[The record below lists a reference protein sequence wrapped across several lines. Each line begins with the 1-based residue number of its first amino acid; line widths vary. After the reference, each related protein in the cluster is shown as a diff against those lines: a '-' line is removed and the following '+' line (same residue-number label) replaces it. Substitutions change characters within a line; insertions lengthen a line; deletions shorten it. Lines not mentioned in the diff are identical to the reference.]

1 MFNLSRTRRLL
12 YALFPFLFVLLA
24 PAPAH
29 AVPVVALLDFNR
41 LVLFDSSSP
50 GTIISSGLVTGTVPG
65 DRIIAIDF
73 RPTTGQLYGFST
85 GDFLYVIDPQT
96 RAVIRTLGPISPTIN
111 GNAIALDFDPAR
123 DRLRVVNDDTGP
135 ARQNFLVDPDP
146 ATGGGVTVETP
157 PAFAPSDQHAALTP
171 GIHGLAYDNNF
182 LGAAHSRL
190 WGIHRGTGINVPYLV
205 TIAPG
210 AGQIRTVGPLLG
222 TGEAAH
228 VTNDIGFDIAPVS
241 GAAYVVLKI
250 NSPTITATH
259 LYEVNLA
266 TGSATSLGV
275 VGEPGIVLDIAVVPP
290 PLIVYAVNENNEL
303 IKFNSATP
311 SNIISRVPITG
322 LLGGEQIYDIDFRPT
337 TDFRP
342 GREELY
348 GVGRAGSGATA
359 TSSHLYIINRETGAA
374 APPSVTNPLSP
385 ALTGTPSLDFHPV
398 NDRIRIVTSAEQNLL
413 ADPDLGEVVLTATP
427 LAYAPGDPNAGRD
440 PNVLAAAHSNN
451 FPGVTSATLYVI
463 DRDNPGS
470 GAHLSRVG
478 EAGGV
483 IAANSGQM
491 FTVAQSVG
499 FGVPVDDIGFDIA
512 PGIAGAG
519 LLSTISMDEAFSRL
533 SVLGVTRAGGG
544 HVGPVGPTGALE
556 RLRDLAV
563 APTATFRFEND
574 LTQTVEDCTSVS
586 VNVVR
591 VGDASNEATV
601 DYATVDGAGSNQRR
615 NYTAARGTLHFAAG
629 QTSAAIKVLISE
641 DAHLEKGIDHGV
653 PFNGIGFVLT
663 LTNPSN
669 GHTLGDAGN
678 RFTNV
683 FVLDDEDTGA
693 GPNPVNDSHTFVCQH
708 YHDFLGREPDAEG
721 LAFWINNIESC
732 GADAQCREVKRI
744 NTSAAFFLS
753 IEHQETG
760 FIAYRTYAAA
770 FGPARVGGTVPLT
783 LEEFL
788 FDAGRVARGVVVGP
802 SDWQSRLENNRRA
815 YFDEFT
821 QRPSFEAVYP
831 RAMSAAAFVDA
842 LNANTSNSLTPA
854 ERDALVSGLETGAE
868 TRATALRK
876 VVENDA
882 FRRRELNRAFVLA
895 QYFGYLRR
903 NPDEFPDADF
913 AGYNFWLA
921 KLNEFG
927 GDFRRAEMV
936 KAFISSTE
944 YRGRFGTP

>member
-1 MFNLSRTRRLL
+1 MSNLSSTRRLL
-12 YALFPFLFVLLA
+12 YAFFPFLFVLLA

-50 GTIISSGLVTGTVPG
+50 GTVISSGLVTGTVPG

-73 RPTTGQLYGFST
+73 RPATGQLYGFST
-85 GDFLYVIDPQT
+85 GDFIYVIDPQT
-96 RAVIRTLGPISPTIN
+96 RAVIRTLGPIDPTIN

-123 DRLRVVNDDTGP
+123 DRLRVVNDDAGP
-135 ARQNFLVDPDP
+135 ARQNFLVEPDP

-157 PAFAPSDQHAALTP
+157 PAFAPGDRNAPLTP
-171 GIHGLAYDNNF
+171 VIHGLAYDNNF

-190 WGIHRGTGINVPYLV
+190 WGIHHGAGVNVPYLV

-210 AGQIRTVGPLLG
+210 GQLRTVGPLLG
-222 TGEAAH
+222 TTDAAQ

-241 GAAYVVLKI
+241 GAAYVVLKM

-266 TGSATSLGV
+266 NGSATSLGV
-275 VGEPGIVLDIAVVPP
+275 VGEAGQVLDIAVVPP
-290 PLIVYAVNENNEL
+290 PLIVYAVNEQNEL

-322 LLGGEQIYDIDFRPT
+322 LLGGEQIYDIDFRAT

-342 GREELY
+342 GREVLY

-359 TSSHLYIINRETGAA
+359 TSSHVYIINRETGVAT
-374 APPSVTNPLSP
+374 PPGPSNALDP
-385 ALTGTPSLDFHPV
+385 ALTGVPSLDFNPV
-398 NDRIRIVTSAEQNLL
+398 HDLIRIVTSAGQNLRVG
-413 ADPDLGEVVLTATP
+413 ALGQVVAVATP

-440 PNVLAAAHSNN
+440 PNVLGAGYSNN
-451 FPGVTSATLYVI
+451 FPGTTSATLYVI
-463 DRDNPGS
+463 DRDHPGF
-470 GAHLSRVG
+470 GARLARVG
-478 EAGGV
+478 EAGGPLG
-483 IAANSGQM
+483 ADSGQM

-512 PGIAGAG
+512 PGIGGAG
-519 LLSTISMDEAFSRL
+519 LLSTISMDEGFSRL

-563 APTATFRFEND
+563 APTATFLFETD
-574 LTQTVEDCTSVS
+574 LTQVVEDCTSVS
-586 VNVVR
+586 VNVLR

-601 DYATVDGAGSNQRR
+601 DYATIDFPGVNPRR

-641 DAHLEKGIDHGV
+641 DAHLEKGVDHGV
-653 PFNGIGFVLT
+653 PFNGTGFVLT

-678 RFTNV
+678 RFKNV

-693 GPNPVNDSHTFVCQH
+693 GPNPVDDSHAFVCQH
-708 YHDFLGREPDAEG
+708 YHDFLNREPDAAG
-721 LAFWINNIESC
+721 LAFWTGNIESC
-732 GADAQCREVKRI
+732 GTDAGCREVKRI
-744 NTSAAFFLS
+744 DTSAAFFLS
-753 IEHQETG
+753 IEFQETG
-760 FIAYRTYAAA
+760 FLAYRAYAAA
-770 FGPARVGGTVPLT
+770 FGPARVGGAVPLT

-802 SDWQSRLENNRRA
+802 GEWQARLENNRRA
-815 YFDEFT
+815 YFDEFV
-821 QRPSFEAVYP
+821 QRPAFEAVYP
-831 RAMSAAAFVDA
+831 RAMSADAFVDA
-842 LNANTSNSLTPA
+842 LNANTSNSLTQA
-854 ERDALVSGLETGAE
+854 ERDALVSGLGTGAE

-903 NPDEFPDADF
+903 NPNEFPDADF
-913 AGYNFWLA
+913 AGYNFWVA

-944 YRGRFGTP
+944 YRSRFGTP